1 MSVKSLEA
9 RIVISADDRTDAAFG
24 SVAAKLRNLQRVM
37 QSAQPQMAA
46 LRNAQGAMPQM
57 AAIRNAQAARAQM
70 DAVARAKAANAGSG
84 IDVLASR
91 AVPFI
96 AAGAAAQGA
105 KNAVV
110 RFGEVERAMTRIG
123 LTADAT
129 AEQAKKAT
137 EDVFRLAVST
147 AMPFDEARKGLE
159 ALVAQGRSLPE
170 AMAFLPSVVKTAQA
184 AGAEAEDIAKSA
196 GAISSHL
203 GISAADMQSAFD
215 TLVKGGNLGQ
225 FELKDMAR
233 YLPSLV
239 PQAKAIGMTGQDGLK
254 RLVSML
260 QVVREGS
267 GTAEEAATR
276 VRNIFQ
282 KMESEETVKNFK
294 EMGVDLPAAMAK
306 ARGSGQD
313 LLRVFIELTNMAI
326 KGDMSKLP
334 RLFKDME
341 VMQGMLAL
349 TPALAKLRE
358 LQAALRQVDGASLKQ
373 LKTVLDDSKASTDA
387 FAASWDRMVNKLGEA
402 ASPLAVPVLDYIS
415 NTFQKAIDTPDRH
428 KKILEKQKQDETAR
442 LSPDGPAYTARVA
455 RLEQII
461 TQIDGSK
468 NKNWLSS
475 IPRRSEFASELAI
488 LKAINSVYKET
499 AEALEKSRGQSE
511 TLKRLAVLQAE
522 RSPMAS
528 MAPGY
533 GKLGFGLRGPIGLT
547 PGNGHYVPP
556 YDLPGTPANVPLPP
570 TGRPDSSAIL
580 QKLDDVLGPG
590 KIEAK
595 VSGAADI
602 AVSVTASPLLVATVT
617 QQVKQA
623 LVGWSLNSV
632 GSTGRSAPD
641 LDRRD

>member
-9 RIVISADDRTDAAFG
+9 RLVISADDRTDAAFG
-24 SVAAKLRNLQRVM
+24 SVASKLRNLQRVM
-37 QSAQPQMAA
+37 ESARPQMAA
-46 LRNAQGAMPQM
+46 IRSAQAAMPQM
-57 AAIRNAQAARAQM
+57 AAIRSAQAIRAQM
-70 DAVARAKAANAGSG
+70 DAVASAKAANAGSG
-84 IDVLASR
+84 VDVLASR

-96 AAGAAAQGA
+96 AAGAAARGA
-105 KNAVV
+105 AQAVV
-110 RFGEVERAMTRIG
+110 KFGEVERAMTRIG

-129 AEQAKKAT
+129 AEQTKAAT

-147 AMPFDEARKGLE
+147 AMPFNEARKGLE

-196 GAISSHL
+196 GAISTHL
-203 GISAADMQSAFD
+203 GISASDMQSAFD

-294 EMGVDLPAAMAK
+294 EMGVDLPAALAK
-306 ARGSGQD
+306 ARSSGQD
-313 LLRVFIELTNMAI
+313 LLRVFIELTNTAI
-326 KGDMSKLP
+326 KGDMSKIP

-349 TPALAKLRE
+349 TPAAAKLRD
-358 LQAALRQVDGASLKQ
+358 LQAALRQVDGASLQQ
-373 LKTVLDDSKASTDA
+373 LKRVLEDSKASTDA
-387 FAASWDRMVNKLGEA
+387 FAASWERLVSKLGEA
-402 ASPLAVPVLDYIS
+402 VSPAAVPAMDYASNVL
-415 NTFQKAIDTPDRH
+415 QKAIDAPDRH
-428 KKILEKQKQDETAR
+428 RKLAEKLRQDETAR
-442 LSPDGPAYTARVA
+442 LAPDGPAYQARVA
-455 RLEQII
+455 YLNKTIAA
-461 TQIDGSK
+461 IDNRKYKPPGTVEK
-468 NKNWLSS
+468 
-475 IPRRSEFASELAI
+475 RSEFASELAI
-488 LKAINSVYKET
+488 LKAINDTYKET
-499 AEALEKSRGQSE
+499 AGALEKSRGQSE

-522 RSPMAS
+522 RSPLAS

-533 GKLGFGLRGPIGLT
+533 GRLGFGLRGPVGLT
-547 PGNGHYVPP
+547 PANGMYVPP

-602 AVSVTASPLLVATVT
+602 SVSVTASPLLVATVT
-617 QQVKQA
+617 QQVKAA